1 MENCYHILTAK
12 MSLGIQVMTKPSQKT
27 ILSSRRVQEAEKRKK
42 SGKKRP
48 HPKDIPQH
56 ALHPNMVHFAPSFI
70 CTDKEGQLE
79 EERNFRFIA
88 HSGHTQYIHA
98 QIHTHKH

>member
-1 MENCYHILTAK
+1 
-12 MSLGIQVMTKPSQKT
+12 MTNPSQKT

-56 ALHPNMVHFAPSFI
+56 ALHPNMVHFAPFSFVQI
-70 CTDKEGQLE
+70 KRASWKRKVV
-79 EERNFRFIA
+79 ERNLVLRFIA